1 MQKLAAWRT
10 SRQANNNLLSFP
22 YGDRFK
28 ERKRI
33 GEKAYQVAAF

>member
-1 MQKLAAWRT
+1 LQLGEV
-10 SRQANNNLLSFP
+10 RQANNNRLSFP

-28 ERKRI
+28 ERKRT